1 MTNLA
6 AMFAIGAA
14 LFAQDAPPA
23 SKAPVLNAAVSG
35 IVRDKNTGQPLAG
48 YTVSTY
54 VGATWIANAI
64 QMNSGI
70 KQVQVT
76 TDESG
81 RYRLADLPAAPYR
94 LSARTSRLRWF
105 PANTISAHP
114 VTFSAA
120 PAVRVTTGVNTPSR
134 AFRRVS
140 NST

>member
-6 AMFAIGAA
+6 AMFMISAA

-64 QMNSGI
+64 QMNSGT
-70 KQVQVT
+70 KQVRVT

-81 RYRLADLPAAPYR
+81 RYRLGDLPAAPYR
-94 LSARTSRLRWF
+94 LSAR
-105 PANTISAHP
+105 SAKGGFGSM
-114 VTFSAA
+114 VTRSVILNGHDVDDINFDIVVEAS
-120 PAVRVTTGVNTPSR
+120 
-134 AFRRVS
+134 
-140 NST
+140 